1 LATRNAGFTFRTG
14 FDGGIMSG
22 QTSIIVVSALVAG
35 LALGCGSDP
44 VATPNTAAAAATAGA
59 AATNANTTPVAG
71 QVANQDKPRPKYD
84 STSPTFGVV
93 HIEDRIVKAC
103 GDIPTMHFAFDSAD
117 IDPAASTALIA
128 LARCFTTG
136 ALAGHGMKLIGHADM
151 RGETEYNFGLGQ
163 KRAGSVAEFLAKK
176 GLESERVSTTSR
188 GEIEATGADEDGW
201 AQDRH
206 VEVLLAD

>member
-1 LATRNAGFTFRTG
+1 
-14 FDGGIMSG
+14 MSG
-22 QTSIIVVSALVAG
+22 QTSIIVVSTLVAG
-35 LALGCGSDP
+35 FALGCGSDP
-44 VATPNTAAAAATAGA
+44 AALPTTGAVAPAKPTTVVVQVAASDKPTAAKGNTA
-59 AATNANTTPVAG
+59 
-71 QVANQDKPRPKYD
+71 
-84 STSPTFGVV
+84 SPTFGVV

-117 IDPAASTALIA
+117 IDPNAANSLAA

-136 ALAGHGMKLIGHADM
+136 PLAGRGMKLIGHADM

-176 GLESERVSTTSR
+176 GMESKHVSTTSH
-188 GEIEATGADEDGW
+188 GEIEATGLDDDGW
-201 AQDRH
+201 AQDRY